1 MQWREISIILSIKSF
16 SENARI
22 VTLFNK
28 SLGKISAIFKNTKSS
43 LQMGDVCDIFWK
55 GRSSEDLGKIKI
67 EEIIFSPFCRVFQDS
82 AKIFAVDSACSMCA
96 NGLLTAAPHEQ
107 LFIYLMNFLLSIQK
121 ENWVAN
127 YVFFEMSLLA
137 EVGYGLDLSKCA
149 VTGAKEGLAY
159 VSPKTG
165 CAVTKE
171 VGWMYKDKLFPLPE
185 FLISEKVIP
194 NKYDIFCALNIT
206 GHFLKAYFYGIN
218 ESDLPLSRSYLTEII
233 ASCHED
239 VHKAM

>member
-1 MQWREISIILSIKSF
+1 MQWREVSIILSVRPF

-28 SLGKISAIFKNTKSS
+28 SLGKISAIFRNTKAS
-43 LQMGDVCDIFWK
+43 LQMGDVCDVYWK
-55 GRSSEDLGKIKI
+55 GRSSDHLGKIKI
-67 EEIIFSPFCRVFQDS
+67 EEVIFSPFCRVFQDS
-82 AKIFAVDSACSMCA
+82 AKIFAMDSACSMCS
-96 NGLLTAAPHEQ
+96 NGLLSAAPHEQ
-107 LFIYLMNFLLSIQK
+107 LFMSLMDFLFSIQE
-121 ENWVAN
+121 ENWVVN
-127 YVFFEMSLLA
+127 YVFFEISLLA

-149 VTGAKEGLAY
+149 VTGAKDGLAY

-171 VGWMYKDKLFPLPE
+171 VGWAYKEKLFPLPK
-185 FLISEKVIP
+185 FLISENATS

-218 ESDLPLSRSYLTEII
+218 ESSLPLSRSYLTEII
-233 ASCHED
+233 ADCHED
-239 VHKAM
+239 GNKRA